1 LAQEAKGGQKLTRYH
16 RMMVVVIALL
26 LVTILCGTVLAAAY
40 PVRPGDSLF
49 KIAKRFGSTVEELKR
64 NNGLKGDTIYPRQ
77 VIQVPDDRVATH
89 RVKRGESL
97 YLISR
102 SSGMSVAQLR
112 AINDISGDYIE
123 SGWLLVLSSAAGGS
137 QQYTVQRGDSLFL
150 IARRFG
156 TTVEELRRANGI
168 KGDYLEAGTTIRVP
182 GSGTASQP
190 SEGAFSASDIELLAR
205 LVQAEAG
212 GEPYEGQV
220 AVAASVLNR
229 VKDPRY
235 PNTIPGVV
243 YEVTDGRYYQYSPVL
258 DGRINLPASQT
269 AFAAVREAIA
279 GRDPSLGANGFYN
292 PAKTTNRWVRS
303 HPVTTVIGNHVFF
316 RY

>member
-1 LAQEAKGGQKLTRYH
+1 
-16 RMMVVVIALL
+16 MMVVVLALW
-26 LVTILCGTVLAAAY
+26 LVAVLCGTVLAAAY

-49 KIAKRFGSTVEELKR
+49 KIARRFGSTVEELKR
-64 NNGLKGDTIYPRQ
+64 NNGLKGDTIHPKQ
-77 VIQVPDDRVATH
+77 VIQVPDGRVSTH
-89 RVKRGESL
+89 RVKSGESL

-102 SSGMSVAQLR
+102 SSGMSVSQLR
-112 AINDISGDYIE
+112 TANDVSGDYIE
-123 SGWLLVLSSAAGGS
+123 SGWLLVLSSTAGGR
-137 QQYTVQRGDSLFL
+137 QLYTVQRGDSLFL

-168 KGDYLEAGTTIRVP
+168 KGDCLKAGRTIQVP
-182 GSGTASQP
+182 AEGAGSEPSQP
-190 SEGAFSASDIELLAR
+190 SQGAFSASDIEILAR
-205 LVQAEAG
+205 LVHAEAG

-258 DGRINLPASQT
+258 DGRINLPASQA
-269 AFAAVREAIA
+269 AFSAVREAIG